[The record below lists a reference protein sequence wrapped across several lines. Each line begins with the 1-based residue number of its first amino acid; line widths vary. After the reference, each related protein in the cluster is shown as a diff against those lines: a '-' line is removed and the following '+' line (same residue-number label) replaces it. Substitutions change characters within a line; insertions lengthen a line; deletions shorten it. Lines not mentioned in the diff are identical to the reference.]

1 MDDPLLAPWIAWTL
15 LAALL
20 QSVRTAAQKQLN
32 TDISAEGA
40 TLVRYLFGL
49 PFALLYLAVLTH
61 GIEIPT
67 VNHVFL
73 LAVLAAGFL
82 QILATVLLVRL
93 FKLRNFAIGSTY
105 VRAEILITAILGML
119 LFSDWV
125 SPLGWLANLVCAA
138 GLLLVNLTGAGRWG
152 GLFSQSAAYGLT
164 ASIAF
169 SLTSLLIREASL
181 SINIDSAV
189 IAAAMTLAAMV
200 CIQTVM
206 SLVLVSYRNSSELG
220 LIIQHWRP
228 SLFIGITGI
237 IGSIGWFTAFTLE
250 RAAYVKTLG
259 QVEFFISVLISYYIF
274 KERPSKREWMGML
287 LLVLGVI
294 LLLASD

>member
-49 PFALLYLAVLTH
+49 PFALLYLAALTH

-125 SPLGWLANLVCAA
+125 SPLGWLAILVCAA

-206 SLVLVSYRNSSELG
+206 SLVLDSYRNSSELG